1 MIETRCKYTHFAN
14 NARKKSHFAKNYFFK
29 MDKSLILKELI
40 EHYSEGKNAD
50 FAQKLGVK
58 PQTISSWMARNTFD
72 IELIYAKC
80 ENLDA
85 NWLLTGEGSM
95 YRDTAV
101 MSGTAPPDRDE
112 IIQLLRDKID
122 NQQKIIDLLEDKIE
136 RLTGGSAVG
145 AAAG

>member
-1 MIETRCKYTHFAN
+1 
-14 NARKKSHFAKNYFFK
+14 

-40 EHYSEGKNAD
+40 EYYSEGKNAD
-50 FAQKLGVK
+50 FAQKLGIK

-95 YRDTAV
+95 HRSPAV
-101 MSGTAPPDRDE
+101 MNEAPPPDRDE
-112 IIQLLRDKID
+112 VVRLLREKVAD
-122 NQQKIIDLLEDKIE
+122 QQKIIGLLEEKVE
-136 RLTGGSAVG
+136 ALMAAGNTGGTEVE

>member
-1 MIETRCKYTHFAN
+1 
-14 NARKKSHFAKNYFFK
+14 

-40 EHYSEGKNAD
+40 EHYSEGKNGD

-85 NWLLTGEGSM
+85 NWLLSGEGSM
-95 YRDTAV
+95 YRTPSV
-101 MSGTAPPDRDE
+101 MNEASPPDRDE
-112 IIQLLRDKID
+112 VVRLLREKVAD
-122 NQQKIIDLLEDKIE
+122 QQKIIDLLEEKVEALMSGGNTGTEIE
-136 RLTGGSAVG
+136 

>member
-1 MIETRCKYTHFAN
+1 MIERLDEFIRNQNITTIEFE
-14 NARKKSHFAKNYFFK
+14 RKISASDGVIRKSIRNKTDIQSKWLVRIAENYP
-29 MDKSLILKELI
+29 IL
-40 EHYSEGKNAD
+40 D
-50 FAQKLGVK
+50 
-58 PQTISSWMARNTFD
+58 M
-72 IELIYAKC
+72 
-80 ENLDA
+80 
-85 NWLLTGEGSM
+85 NWLLTGKGSM

>member
-1 MIETRCKYTHFAN
+1 
-14 NARKKSHFAKNYFFK
+14 

-40 EHYSEGKNAD
+40 EHYSEGKNTD

-136 RLTGGSAVG
+136 RLTGGSTSTNIE